1 MRRGRRN
8 ARFTTPPSEA
18 SCGAKIL
25 TSSRIVIVAG
35 AGIGGL
41 TAALALER
49 NGFRVVV
56 LEQAERL
63 EETGA
68 GIQLSPNAARALID
82 LGLEKRLMPHV
93 VAPAGL
99 RVLHAGSGREIVRMP
114 LGEAA
119 AQRYGAPYWAIHRGD
134 LQAALAGAVAQK
146 LDITVKLGMHMD
158 DFVVHR
164 NGVTVSAHG
173 RAGVTD
179 ERGIA
184 LIAADG
190 LWSATRARIG
200 YGEPPRFSGRSAW
213 RALVRAK
220 DVAPEFAEPLI
231 QLWLG
236 RDAHLVHYPVKGGSL
251 INVVVIMQDGWNAP
265 GWSEPAART
274 DLLPRLSTRHWAP
287 QALSLLGAPEA
298 WLKWALYDRR
308 PILRWSQG
316 PVALLG
322 DAAHPMLPYLAQGAA
337 MAIEDAAVAA
347 QCLARAPDD
356 PTAALHTYSAV
367 RRGRAWKVQRLAARN
382 GGRYHLT
389 GVRAMLRDA
398 SMHALGGARLL
409 RHYDWIYD
417 WRPPTALS
425 LT

>member
-1 MRRGRRN
+1 
-8 ARFTTPPSEA
+8 
-18 SCGAKIL
+18 
-25 TSSRIVIVAG
+25 
-35 AGIGGL
+35 
-41 TAALALER
+41 
-49 NGFRVVV
+49 VV

-68 GIQLSPNAARALID
+68 GIQLSPNAVRILID
-82 LGLEKRLMPHV
+82 LGLEARLKPHV
-93 VAPAGL
+93 VAPAAL
-99 RVLHAGSGREIVRMP
+99 RVLDGKSGREIVRMP
-114 LGEAA
+114 IGEAA

-134 LQAALAGAVAQK
+134 LQAALAGEAAQK
-146 LDITVKLGMHMD
+146 LDINVKLGVHMD
-158 DFVVHR
+158 DFVVHP
-164 NGVTVSAHG
+164 NGVTVSACG
-173 RAGVTD
+173 RTGITD
-179 ERGIA
+179 EHGIA

-190 LWSATRARIG
+190 LWSATRAHIG
-200 YGEPPRFSGRSAW
+200 YGEPPRFSGRTAW

-220 DVAPEFAEPLI
+220 AVAPEFAEPLI

-236 RDAHLVHYPVKGGSL
+236 RDAHIVHYPVKGGAL
-251 INVVVIMQDGWNAP
+251 LNIVVIAEDNWNAQ
-265 GWSEPAART
+265 GWSEPATRA
-274 DLLPRLSTRHWAP
+274 DLLPRFSTRHWAP
-287 QALSLLGAPEA
+287 QAMSLVSAPEA

-347 QCLARAPDD
+347 QCLARMPDD
-356 PTAALHTYSAV
+356 PTSALRAYWAV
-367 RRGRAWKVQRLAARN
+367 RRARAWKVQRLAARN
-382 GGRYHLT
+382 GARYHLT
-389 GVRAMLRDA
+389 GVQAMVRNA
-398 SMHALGGARLL
+398 AMRALGGERLL